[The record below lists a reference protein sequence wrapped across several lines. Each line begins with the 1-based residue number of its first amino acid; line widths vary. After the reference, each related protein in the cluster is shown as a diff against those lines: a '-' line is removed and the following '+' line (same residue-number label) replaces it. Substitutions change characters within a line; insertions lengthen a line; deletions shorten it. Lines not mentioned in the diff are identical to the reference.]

1 LEQLHIEYDLGS
13 ENVLK
18 VLGSVNGN
26 QLKVGKRD
34 YSLVVIP
41 AEMENIDQPTFDL
54 LQEYLENGGK
64 VLSFNP
70 NITLL
75 DGTESTKVAELAA
88 KHPENWMVSESLKNP
103 SALEMLGR
111 EEFTMNDQTQN
122 GMLYHQRRILDDG
135 QLLFF
140 VNSHTTKK
148 AAAEITVKE
157 NM

>member
-54 LQEYLENGGK
+54 LQKYLENGGK

-70 NITLL
+70 SITLL
-75 DGTESTKVAELAA
+75 RW
-88 KHPENWMVSESLKNP
+88 N
-103 SALEMLGR
+103 
-111 EEFTMNDQTQN
+111 
-122 GMLYHQRRILDDG
+122 
-135 QLLFF
+135 
-140 VNSHTTKK
+140 
-148 AAAEITVKE
+148 
-157 NM
+157 

>member
-1 LEQLHIEYDLGS
+1 
-13 ENVLK
+13 V
-18 VLGSVNGN
+18 
-26 QLKVGKRD
+26 
-34 YSLVVIP
+34 
-41 AEMENIDQPTFDL
+41 
-54 LQEYLENGGK
+54 GK

-148 AAAEITVKE
+148 AAAEITVEGKYVSKLDLVSGKIYSYPAKTE
-157 NM
+157 DGKVTFQVELVRWEAHCLRNKQKS